1 MYTMLKTWTLSLI
14 PLVFLG
20 LSGCASTN
28 ADTNSNSKVT
38 NTAEKKAAKE
48 CDKVASIG
56 SNIGR
61 CKK

>member
-28 ADTNSNSKVT
+28 DADASVANTPENKV
-38 NTAEKKAAKE
+38 AKE
-48 CDKVASIG
+48 CNKVTSTG
-56 SNIGR
+56 SRIGR